1 MSRVHTCILHAHLT
15 VVHVHVL
22 YLAMFLYVYMS
33 MCAHFILQQQE
44 YDLVLEDQITFV
56 MTETVAGNRS
66 DMVSGHLYLCSSSLS
81 VF

>member
-1 MSRVHTCILHAHLT
+1 
-15 VVHVHVL
+15 
-22 YLAMFLYVYMS
+22 MS

-66 DMVSGHLYLCSSSLS
+66 DMVSGTL
-81 VF
+81 V

>member
-1 MSRVHTCILHAHLT
+1 MLVYESCTYMYIACTFDCGARACT
-15 VVHVHVL
+15 VSCHVPVC
-22 YLAMFLYVYMS
+22 

-66 DMVSGHLYLCSSSLS
+66 DMVSGTLVL
-81 VF
+81 V